1 MALNDAWRVG
11 RRATNGIGATL
22 VAGLL
27 AYALFTQYV
36 QGLQPCN
43 MCLLQRLAVAAVGV
57 VFLLATIHHPRT
69 WMARVY
75 ALLLG
80 LCAAAGVALAA
91 RQVWM
96 QAQPMGSLPSCG
108 ADVYTL
114 FDLLPVHQVVL
125 TVWNG
130 GGECQA
136 VTWSRWGLSMAGWVL
151 LSLVALGL
159 LGVFNNARRD

>member
-1 MALNDAWRVG
+1 VALNGAWYLG
-11 RRATNGIGATL
+11 RRTTNGVGTTL

-27 AYALFTQYV
+27 VYALFTQYV
-36 QGLQPCN
+36 HGLQPCN

-57 VFLLATIHHPRT
+57 VFLLATIHHPRA

-75 ALLLG
+75 AVLIG
-80 LCAAAGVALAA
+80 LCAAAGVALGA

-96 QAQPMGSLPSCG
+96 QAQPLGSLPSCG
-108 ADVYTL
+108 ADLYTL
-114 FDLLPVHQVVL
+114 FDLLPVYEVVK

-136 VTWSRWGLSMAGWVL
+136 VTWSLWGLSMAGWVV
-151 LSLVALGL
+151 LSLSALGL
-159 LGVFNNARRD
+159 LGVLNNARRD